1 MWLLY
6 FHQRN
11 EIYRDTFH
19 SLNIVKNLFLY
30 ISVYILILYISLS
43 IPKML
48 KLCLFAHYQFKKIK
62 KKERKREN
70 KRRRKA
76 KENSISRIVYTRLSS
91 RLTRSRKSSEGWK
104 RERTRGQKRKS
115 MDFYFSRVLAG
126 SESVACRV
134 CEYSRVPSKREL
146 LIPLH
151 PHLDSG
157 VLAGRQ

>member
-1 MWLLY
+1 MRILY
-6 FHQRN
+6 FYQRN
-11 EIYRDTFH
+11 EIYRGTFH
-19 SLNIVKNLFLY
+19 SLNTVKNLSYIFLLCIPY
-30 ISVYILILYISLS
+30 YPHFLHSCTPLS
-43 IPKML
+43 FPKML
-48 KLCLFAHYQFKKIK
+48 KRCLFAHYQFKKIK
-62 KKERKREN
+62 KKGRI
-70 KRRRKA
+70 KA